1 VNGWWEGAGFPA
13 VFSRGEIDL
22 PVNVHKGG
30 LRTVH
35 KRNP

>member
-22 PVNVHKGG
+22 PKCSQRGAENCS
-30 LRTVH
+30 
-35 KRNP
+35 